1 MHTKQQV
8 RELLHPADPARDAVV
23 PPSPL
28 TAHDL
33 ILRAEDATATPAG
46 PVRRAAPRRTVLVGA
61 AAAVAALGSAG
72 LAQALRDGPVPAL
85 PTSPQPVDGVV
96 LQPVSYEVTAT
107 EPAGRHLRA
116 LAARIVDA
124 PHEGAAGP
132 YSYHHTK
139 SWGSPTVF
147 SPEGHRMS
155 YVQERREWV
164 ADDGRRWQD
173 TKSLGVEFPDAA
185 SREYWSTRPQSP
197 SANPSAT
204 RRPPGIAEI
213 PPDPVA
219 RRLPADRAE
228 LARWLRI
235 DQSAGDVAMRTYHLY
250 SSYLVPRRTRAD
262 LLTILAENPG
272 FVWRGRV
279 VDRAG
284 RQGVAVT
291 ADLVP
296 PAGQGLIV
304 ERAQMLLVFDPST
317 GELLAHE
324 YLETAPKRRVLH
336 YALLLK
342 ARRTDTVN

>member
-8 RELLHPADPARDAVV
+8 RKILGPADPARDAVV
-23 PPSPL
+23 PPAPL
-28 TAHDL
+28 SAHDV
-33 ILRAEDATATPAG
+33 IIRAEAATATPAG
-46 PVRRAAPRRTVLVGA
+46 PVRRGAPRRTVLVGA
-61 AAAVAALGSAG
+61 AAALAVLGSAG
-72 LAQALRDGPVPAL
+72 VAQVLRDGPVPA
-85 PTSPQPVDGVV
+85 PAPAQPVAGTV
-96 LQPVSYEVTAT
+96 LQPVSYEVTAA

-124 PHEGAAGP
+124 PHEGAGGR
-132 YSYHHTK
+132 YVYHHTK
-139 SWGSPTVF
+139 SWGGMTAF
-147 SPEGHRMS
+147 SPEGHMMS
-155 YVQERREWV
+155 YVHERRHWA

-173 TKSLGVEFPDAA
+173 DRVLDVEFPDPA

-204 RRPPGIAEI
+204 RPPEGIQEI
-213 PPDPVA
+213 PRDEVA
-219 RRLPADRAE
+219 RRVPADRAE
-228 LARWLRI
+228 LARWLWTDRP
-235 DQSAGDVAMRTYHLY
+235 AGEVAMRMYQIY

-262 LLTILAENPG
+262 LLTLLAEKPG

-296 PAGQGLIV
+296 PPGETPQ
-304 ERAQMLLVFDPST
+304 RAQMLLVFHPST
-317 GELLAHE
+317 GELLAYE

-336 YALLLK
+336 YLLMIE
-342 ARRTDTVN
+342 ARRTDTVG